1 MTNTSTF
8 HQSKIQ
14 IKTEEE
20 EIKRAIADPKH
31 FDVLYNRYFLDIY
44 KYVLIRVADKNI
56 ADDVVSRV
64 FIKAM
69 QKLHKFQFRGLPFS
83 AWLYRVAYNEL
94 TDSFRRKKV
103 ERVVSVP
110 VEDFN
115 HIMHENN
122 IDEIL
127 EKEELLNLITKV
139 VKLLSEKQI
148 ELIEM
153 RFFEQRSFKEMAEIL
168 NITEANAKVST
179 HRAINKIKQLMEKQT
194 TKS

>member
-20 EIKRAIADPKH
+20 EIKRAVADPKH

-56 ADDVVSRV
+56 ADDVVSKV

-194 TKS
+194 AKS